1 MIIILSLLILL
12 MIAAIFL
19 DWSIAI
25 IWVAIELIYYKK
37 KRITDYK
44 PDVKARR
51 ELIKNNM
58 IDKIK

>member
-1 MIIILSLLILL
+1 MITTLSILILL

-25 IWVAIELIYYKK
+25 IWVAIESIYYKK
-37 KRITDYK
+37 EGKTDYRK
-44 PDVKARR
+44 EIRERR